1 MTRVM
6 AGLTV
11 AGHGQTASV
20 FEIESSSHAAEDL
33 DFATSIAKT
42 GSVGAGFEYEIAT
55 STTANSFGKTASEK
69 RIAAFAI
76 TTCFAEEDLGAGLV
90 AAVAPEPF

>member
-42 GSVGAGFEYEIAT
+42 GSVSAGFERGIAT
-55 STTANSFGKTASEK
+55 LITANSSGK
-69 RIAAFAI
+69 I
-76 TTCFAEEDLGAGLV
+76 G
-90 AAVAPEPF
+90 

>member
-42 GSVGAGFEYEIAT
+42 GSVSGEFERAIAT
-55 STTANSFGKTASEK
+55 SITMNFSGKTACV
-69 RIAAFAI
+69 AGPVYFAM
-76 TTCFAEEDLGAGLV
+76 TTSFAEEDAD
-90 AAVAPEPF
+90 AVAPKP